1 MGYHRPK
8 MPWLMG
14 YHGIMG
20 YVVDFPA
27 SQLGRWA
34 SLWVMGGYGLREVRR
49 PFSGLISASEPA
61 SDGRFKL
68 SVTGDAG
75 DSHCMRLF
83 TGLPVLRLVQCD
95 DSRIFT

>member
-27 SQLGRWA
+27 SQLGRWDF
-34 SLWVMGGYGLREVRR
+34 LWVMGGYGLREVWVIRVSTV
-49 PFSGLISASEPA
+49 FSHPGSISAPA
-61 SDGRFKL
+61 MHATR
-68 SVTGDAG
+68 AG
-75 DSHCMRLF
+75 
-83 TGLPVLRLVQCD
+83 GG
-95 DSRIFT
+95 

>member
-34 SLWVMGGYGLREVRR
+34 SLWVMGGYGFRQVWVITV
-49 PFSGLISASEPA
+49 S
-61 SDGRFKL
+61 
-68 SVTGDAG
+68 T
-75 DSHCMRLF
+75 
-83 TGLPVLRLVQCD
+83 VLYT
-95 DSRIFT
+95 IP